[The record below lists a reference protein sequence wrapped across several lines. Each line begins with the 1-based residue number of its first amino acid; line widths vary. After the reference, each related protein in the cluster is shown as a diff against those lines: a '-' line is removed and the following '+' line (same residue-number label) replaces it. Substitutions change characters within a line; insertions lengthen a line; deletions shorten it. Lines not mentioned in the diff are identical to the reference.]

1 MVILGL
7 DPALS
12 VTGYSVI
19 KKTDQGLTLL
29 DSGVIRTKSKDL
41 LSYRIKSIADQ
52 VEKIVTIHHPEHAVL
67 EECFLGRNV
76 KTALLLGEVRGA
88 LLLIIRSAQID
99 IYEYSARVVKMAL
112 VGYGAASKTQVQF
125 MVKNMLNLKAQSLSH
140 DETDAMAVAI
150 CHIHHNQFQK
160 EKLV

>member
-1 MVILGL
+1 MIILGL

-12 VTGYSVI
+12 ITGYSI
-19 KKTDQGLTLL
+19 IQSREQGLSLL
-29 DSGVIRTKSKDL
+29 DSGIIRTKSKDL
-41 LSYRIKSIADQ
+41 LSCRIETIANRIKEIIDFY
-52 VEKIVTIHHPEHAVL
+52 HPEQAVL
-67 EECFLGRNV
+67 EECFLARNV

-99 IYEYSARVVKMAL
+99 IYEYSARVIKMAL

-125 MVKNMLNLKAQSLSH
+125 MVKNMLNLNAQSLSH